1 MTVYAYG
8 NVDALHG
15 IFNAVA
21 MVMSSDDFGDM
32 IRVAVIIG
40 FLVVAVLM
48 VNPKNIAK
56 GWNWFICVAVLTGVV
71 LTPKATVTIEDRLG
85 MQAPAVVANVPWA
98 LAVIAQVKTA
108 IGATLTDLSE
118 TAFQTIPEEGRALP
132 TELSYLEHGVMFGN
146 RLVRASREADFH
158 SLNTQG
164 DTLNYLRNCIFPSL
178 GREAVPGAFETS
190 SSLIDEISHP
200 NPALFS
206 TYHDTANGGEL
217 VSAPCDQVFSRIQP
231 TLVIAGQAAL
241 RSMATRL
248 MPNVDGAMAEAKV
261 TDSLLAMYG
270 KARLAE
276 AGATAQDIMIQN
288 ILINA
293 TADSSALYS
302 ASLDDPAVMMFASLR
317 SQAVGSMNAG
327 YLVQGRIAEEAL
339 PIVRN
344 ITDAILYA
352 VFPVLC
358 ILAIASEGRAL
369 AALAKGYLL
378 VMVWVEL
385 WPPMFAVVNYLQT
398 LAASGNLAAA
408 ATLPMGGGLSLQT
421 ATGIYSTA
429 VSDVAVAAWMV
440 TFVPVLAG
448 AVLFG
453 MDRIM
458 SIAGARPGASQAE
471 SEAPQA
477 SKGNVNMGNVTM
489 DQQQI
494 SAYRSS
500 PTMTTFAGVGG
511 MSTVDALT
519 GGARYQHAQ
528 SSGPVSVSDVSS
540 LAREQAQGATQSLQ
554 FAQSDARSA
563 ETLIQSAIGRV
574 DGLAK
579 SGAFGA
585 EGGQAWNKARE
596 ATEADNSQ
604 DVRTVG
610 EQLIRQFGTNDSAG
624 LTKALQAGVDVG
636 GVMKFLGR
644 WADPDQA
651 TGKQGVGLSAG
662 GQFSGNLGSSAQR
675 AVTEAVSG
683 LRNRSA
689 QRTASA
695 VEKFA
700 NSTQFRSSESSDTR
714 ALEDVRAD
722 LQRASS
728 FRESS
733 ASRLDEA
740 HQFQETERKLNALQH
755 SWTISNANAFYE
767 FAAREGKHPGNANI
781 SRKQWVDTLQRFLN
795 VGEIGRDDDGN
806 FFMPQVGQGPN
817 IMQTIKPDLLRVG
830 YQSSTPRGGQEMV
843 VQDAA
848 ARRGEV
854 QGAQRRAGVSPHGE
868 VDGTGLKSDVATGQG
883 QVELRIEQSNESAK
897 THLAAQQ
904 MGSDAAF
911 KNAPA
916 QAGSFLH
923 SIASDSEGNGTGVEA
938 TRVQVSR
945 PRPGRQDLDDWN
957 EKRKASNSEIP
968 TK

>member
-1 MTVYAYG
+1 MAQPTITVYAYG

-85 MQAPAVVANVPWA
+85 LQAPAVVANVPWA

-118 TAFQTIPEEGRALP
+118 TAFQTIPEEARALP
-132 TELSYLEHGVMFGN
+132 AELSYLEHGVMFGN

-178 GREAVPGAFETS
+178 GREAVPGTFETS
-190 SSLIDEISHP
+190 GSLIDEISHP

-206 TYHDTANGGEL
+206 TYHDDANGGEL
-217 VSAPCDQVFSRIQP
+217 VSAPCDQVFARIQP
-231 TLVIAGQAAL
+231 TLVTAGQTAL
-241 RSMATRL
+241 SSMATRL
-248 MPNVDGAMAEAKV
+248 MPNVDEAVAEAKV
-261 TDSLLAMYG
+261 TDSLMAMYG
-270 KARLAE
+270 KARLAQ

-293 TADSSALYS
+293 TADASALYS
-302 ASLDDPAVMMFASLR
+302 ASLDDPAVLMFASMR

-344 ITDAILYA
+344 VTDAILYA
-352 VFPVLC
+352 VFPILC

-369 AALAKGYLL
+369 AALVKGYLL

-408 ATLPMGGGLSLQT
+408 ATLPTGGGLSLQT

-429 VSDVAVAAWMV
+429 VADVAVAAWMV

-458 SIAGARPGASQAE
+458 SIAGARPGARQAE
-471 SEAPQA
+471 AEAPQA
-477 SKGNVNMGNVTM
+477 SKGNVNLGNVSM

-500 PTMTTFAGVGG
+500 PTMSTFAGVGG
-511 MSTVDALT
+511 MSTVDMLT

-554 FAQSDARSA
+554 LAQSDARSA
-563 ETLIQSAIGRV
+563 ETSIQSAIGRV
-574 DGLAK
+574 DGLARA
-579 SGAFGA
+579 GAFGV
-585 EGGQAWNKARE
+585 EGGQAWSKARE
-596 ATEADNSQ
+596 ATENENTQDARQVAEKLSQ
-604 DVRTVG
+604 
-610 EQLIRQFGTNDSAG
+610 QFGTQDTAA
-624 LTKALQAGVDVG
+624 LTKALSAGVNLPRLLEMVIPGSVDA
-636 GVMKFLGR
+636 K
-644 WADPDQA
+644 ADAALRSQA
-651 TGKQGVGLSAG
+651 SRHVS
-662 GQFSGNLGSSAQR
+662 
-675 AVTEAVSG
+675 EEVSG
-683 LRNRSA
+683 LHDRK
-689 QRTASA
+689 TARMSQA
-695 VEKFA
+695 VETFA
-700 NSTQFRSSESSDTR
+700 SQQQYRESRSSDTR
-714 ALEDVRAD
+714 ALADVRAD
-722 LQRASS
+722 LQRASA

-733 ASRLDEA
+733 SSRLDEA
-740 HQFQETERKLNALQH
+740 RQFQDTERKLKALQH

-781 SRKQWVDTLQRFLN
+781 TRKQWADTLQRFLN
-795 VGEIGRDDDGN
+795 MGEIGRDDDGE

-817 IMQTIKPDLLRVG
+817 IMQNINPDSLRAG
-830 YQSSTPRGGQEMV
+830 YGDAVPGGGNEKV
-843 VQDAA
+843 FADAA
-848 ARRGEV
+848 TRRGEV
-854 QGAQRRAGVSPHGE
+854 LGAQRRAGVSPHASI
-868 VDGTGLKSDVATGQG
+868 DGAAVKRDVTAG
-883 QVELRIEQSNESAK
+883 QVRAK
-897 THLAAQQ
+897 
-904 MGSDAAF
+904 GKIDAAAAAAGAELAGQQVSSDGAF
-911 KNAPA
+911 SNAP
-916 QAGSFLH
+916 GGPGTFLK
-923 SIASDSEGNGTGVEA
+923 SIASDDEGKGIGVDA
-938 TRVQVSR
+938 THVGASR
-945 PRPGRQDLDDWN
+945 PRPGRTEVHEQ
-957 EKRKASNSEIP
+957 EAKRKSTNADIP
-968 TK
+968 NE

>member
-1 MTVYAYG
+1 MAQPTMTVYAYG

-48 VNPKNIAK
+48 VNPRNIAK
-56 GWNWFICVAVLTGVV
+56 GWNLFICVAVLTGVV

-118 TAFQTIPEEGRALP
+118 TAFQTIPEEARALP
-132 TELSYLEHGVMFGN
+132 AELSYLEHGVMFGN

-178 GREAVPGAFETS
+178 GREAVPGTFETS
-190 SSLIDEISHP
+190 GSLIDEISHP

-206 TYHDTANGGEL
+206 TYHDDANGGEL
-217 VSAPCDQVFSRIQP
+217 VSAPCDQVFARIQP
-231 TLVIAGQAAL
+231 KLVTAGQTAL

-248 MPNVDGAMAEAKV
+248 MPNVDEAVAEAKV

-276 AGATAQDIMIQN
+276 AGETAQDIMIQN

-293 TADSSALYS
+293 TADASALYS
-302 ASLDDPAVMMFASLR
+302 ASLDDPAVMMFASMR

-352 VFPVLC
+352 VFPILC

-369 AALAKGYLL
+369 AALVKGYLL

-408 ATLPMGGGLSLQT
+408 ATLPAGGGLSLQT
-421 ATGIYSTA
+421 ATGIYATA

-458 SIAGARPGASQAE
+458 SIAGARPGARQAE
-471 SEAPQA
+471 SEAPQG
-477 SKGNVNMGNVTM
+477 SKGNVSLGNVSM

-494 SAYRSS
+494 AAYRSS
-500 PTMTTFAGVGG
+500 PTMSTFAGVGG
-511 MSTVDALT
+511 MSTVDMFT

-554 FAQSDARSA
+554 LAQSDAKSA
-563 ETLIQSAIGRV
+563 ETSILSAITQV
-574 DGLAK
+574 DALAK

-596 ATEADNSQ
+596 AAENENTQDARQVAERLARRFGTQ
-604 DVRTVG
+604 DV
-610 EQLIRQFGTNDSAG
+610 
-624 LTKALQAGVDVG
+624 AGVA
-636 GVMKFLGR
+636 K
-644 WADPDQA
+644 A
-651 TGKQGVGLSAG
+651 LSAG
-662 GQFSGNLGSSAQR
+662 VNLPKLLEMVLPGSVDAKADAALRSNASR
-675 AVTEAVSG
+675 DVSEEVSG
-683 LRNRSA
+683 LHDRKTARMSQAVETFASQAQYRESRSA
-689 QRTASA
+689 
-695 VEKFA
+695 
-700 NSTQFRSSESSDTR
+700 DTR
-714 ALEDVRAD
+714 ALADVRAD
-722 LQRASS
+722 LQRASA
-728 FRESS
+728 FRVSS
-733 ASRLDEA
+733 SSRLDEA
-740 HQFQETERKLNALQH
+740 RQYQDTERKLRALQH

-781 SRKQWVDTLQRFLN
+781 SRKQWADTLQRFLN
-795 VGEIGRDDDGN
+795 VGEVGRDDDGE

-817 IMQTIKPDLLRVG
+817 IMQNINPDSLHAGYGDAVPSGGSERVAA
-830 YQSSTPRGGQEMV
+830 
-843 VQDAA
+843 DAA
-848 ARRGEV
+848 TRRGEV
-854 QGAQRRAGVSPHGE
+854 LGAQRRAGVSPNASI
-868 VDGTGLKSDVATGQG
+868 DGAAIKRDVTAGQGSVREMIDSAAVATGTELAG
-883 QVELRIEQSNESAK
+883 QQV
-897 THLAAQQ
+897 T
-904 MGSDAAF
+904 SDGAF
-911 KNAPA
+911 SNAP
-916 QAGSFLH
+916 GGPGTFLK
-923 SIASDSEGNGTGVEA
+923 SIASDDEGRGIGVDA
-938 TRVQVSR
+938 THVGASR
-945 PRPGRQDLDDWN
+945 PRPGRAEVQQQ
-957 EKRKASNSEIP
+957 EARRKGMNSEIP
-968 TK
+968 KQ